1 MIAKKHMVRKKP
13 LASITINL
21 CKECEYYQEP
31 HEENPERSMFECL
44 VCKDWFCDE
53 CHEEHAM
60 WECFNW

>member
-1 MIAKKHMVRKKP
+1 